1 MEKSRIWR
9 LALVLL
15 VVGLLASCSNDDES
29 FNAEQLGG
37 TWEQIYD
44 KGVVAEGYVEYT
56 FVPQS
61 PTGGHCT
68 IHVYDVFAG
77 DTTLQRAYAMVE
89 EGRRLYI
96 FEEMFGGNPQ
106 TQEYAIEKLSDRKMT
121 WRPVGSDVLLNFKKT
136 ASLATI
142 CH

>member
-1 MEKSRIWR
+1 M
-9 LALVLL
+9 LL

-37 TWEQIYD
+37 TWEQVYD
-44 KGVVAEGYVEYT
+44 EGVVAEGYVEYT

-77 DTTLQRAYAMVE
+77 DTTLLRAYAMVE

-96 FEEMFGGNPQ
+96 FEEMYGGNPK
-106 TQEYAIEKLSDRKMT
+106 TLEYAIE
-121 WRPVGSDVLLNFKKT
+121 
-136 ASLATI
+136 
-142 CH
+142 